1 MSSGRVAV
9 VGAGNLLLGDEG
21 VGVHVVE
28 ALNKE
33 YVPPFVTI
41 VDAGTALVD
50 ILGSLR
56 GYERILLV
64 DALRAGG
71 SPGSLYRFELGQLQ
85 ERAAK
90 GQLIMSLHQTGLLQA
105 LALARFRGLKPD
117 SITVIGV
124 EPECLEAGIELSET
138 VSRRVPD
145 VCHLVLEEIRSLL
158 TL

>member
-71 SPGSLYRFELGQLQ
+71 SPGSLYRFEMGQLQ
-85 ERAAK
+85 ERAEK
-90 GQLIMSLHQTGLLQA
+90 GQLVMSLHQSGLLEA
-105 LALARFRGLKPD
+105 VALARFRGLNPD
-117 SITVIGV
+117 SITIIGV
-124 EPECLEAGIELSET
+124 EPESLQPGIELSET

>member
-1 MSSGRVAV
+1 MSSGRMAV

-71 SPGSLYRFELGQLQ
+71 SPGSLYRFEMGQLQ
-85 ERAAK
+85 ERAEK
-90 GQLIMSLHQTGLLQA
+90 GQLVMSLHQSGLLEA
-105 LALARFRGLKPD
+105 VALARFRGLNPD
-117 SITVIGV
+117 SITIIGV
-124 EPECLEAGIELSET
+124 EPESLQPGIELSET

>member
-50 ILGSLR
+50 VLGSLR

-71 SPGSLYRFELGQLQ
+71 SPGSLYRFEMGQLQ
-85 ERAAK
+85 ERAEK
-90 GQLIMSLHQTGLLQA
+90 GQLVMSLHQSGLLEA
-105 LALARFRGLKPD
+105 VALARFRGLNPD
-117 SITVIGV
+117 SITIIGV
-124 EPECLEAGIELSET
+124 EPESLQPGIELSET